1 MDPMFWSK
9 KKQKTASLVGS
20 KTVKGAP
27 GGKTASP
34 VTAKSEALRAQALAT
49 MRAAREEIGE
59 ETLQKIA
66 AAIARKENSV
76 SEKAKAQIQKADPD
90 KVASELLWM
99 LGRRD

>member
-1 MDPMFWSK
+1 MNPMFWSK

-20 KTVKGAP
+20 TVKGAP
-27 GGKTASP
+27 GGKPAQPS
-34 VTAKSEALRAQALAT
+34 AKSEALRAQALAT
-49 MRAAREEIGE
+49 MRTARAEIGE